1 MQIASIQEE
10 VMLSFANSHFNRR
23 PVVELGAAFAFFS
36 NCEDEFCEY
45 GHVRVSFFC
54 VERISVSLHK
64 PLSALVSVN

>member
-1 MQIASIQEE
+1 M
-10 VMLSFANSHFNRR
+10 
-23 PVVELGAAFAFFS
+23 ELGAAFAFFS